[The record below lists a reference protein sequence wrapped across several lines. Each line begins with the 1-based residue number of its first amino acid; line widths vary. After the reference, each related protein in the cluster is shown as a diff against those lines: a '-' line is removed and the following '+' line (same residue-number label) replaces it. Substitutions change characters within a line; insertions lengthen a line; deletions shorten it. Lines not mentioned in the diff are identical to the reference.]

1 MVSIM
6 VISCSVIMNMRFL
19 IFVFQILFTCNF
31 HSQNLLSRSLSNFLN
46 AVEIKNSSVGL
57 KLQDQSGKDL
67 LSYNSEKL
75 LVPASLQKLFTTSYV
90 LDQLSKDF
98 VYKTYVLYSGS
109 LDSNSKTLNGNLII
123 YTSGDPSLESR
134 SFPSKSFI
142 NDLKSKLVESNIN
155 SITGKINIYPDFD
168 NYQVNNQWLWSD
180 LGNYYGSGYSSH
192 SFKDNYVEV
201 SFNSSNEIGSS
212 TKVVKID
219 PMSDSFF
226 LENNVTAGKSN
237 RDLSYAFGAP
247 MQKTRTLIGTI
258 PRNKK
263 NYVVKI
269 SMHDPKIFLKY
280 AVEKVCTELGIIIRN
295 NNSTKIKKDFKFDT
309 LLVYNSPSL
318 MELVKC
324 VNFKSNNNFAE
335 HLLMKS
341 VSLNHKDININ
352 KAAEY
357 LQLFWEDQLSLKEMI
372 FKDGCG
378 LSRLNLC
385 SANAFNDLLLYEL
398 EQKLSNGEESFFK
411 SLPISGKTGT
421 LKYFGNELVFEEE
434 FFGKSGSMG
443 GVRCYS
449 GYLRKNS
456 QYYPLTI
463 MVNNFTSNDY
473 LIRKRIEELVENIYN
488 NI

>member
-1 MVSIM
+1 M
-6 VISCSVIMNMRFL
+6 VISCRVVMNKRFL
-19 IFVFQILFTCNF
+19 IFIFQVLLIVNSY
-31 HSQNLLSRSLSNFLN
+31 SQNLISSSLSKFLKSN
-46 AVEIKNSSVGL
+46 ELKNSFVSL
-57 KLQDQSGKDL
+57 KLQDQSDKVL
-67 LSYNSEKL
+67 LSHNSEKL

-90 LDQLSKDF
+90 LNHLSKDF
-98 VYKTYVLYSGS
+98 VYNTYILTSGIV
-109 LDSNSKTLNGNLII
+109 DTNSKTLNGNLII
-123 YTSGDPSLESR
+123 ITSGDPSLESR
-134 SFPSKSFI
+134 FFPSKSFI
-142 NDLKSKLVESNIN
+142 NELKSKLLELNIK
-155 SITGKINIYPDFD
+155 SINGKIKIYPDFD
-168 NYQVNNQWLWSD
+168 TYQVNNQWLWSD
-180 LGNYYGSGYSSH
+180 LGNYYGSGYSLH

-201 SFNSSNEIGSS
+201 SFNSGNEIGSS

-219 PMSDSFF
+219 PMADSFF
-226 LENNVTAGKSN
+226 LENSVLVGKSN
-237 RDLSYAFGAP
+237 QDLSYAFGAP
-247 MQKTRTLIGTI
+247 MQKNRTLIGTI

-280 AVEKVCTELGIIIRN
+280 AVEKVCFELGIIIDN
-295 NNSTKIKKDFKFDT
+295 NNSTKINKHLKLDT

-341 VSLNHKDININ
+341 VSLNHKDIDIN

-357 LQLFWEDQLSLKEMI
+357 LQLFWEDKLSLKEMI

-378 LSRLNLC
+378 LSRMNIC

-398 EQKLSNGEESFFK
+398 ERKISDGEESFLK

-421 LKYFGNELVFEEE
+421 LKYFGDESVFQEK

-449 GYLRKNS
+449 GYLSKNS
-456 QYYPLTI
+456 QYYPFTI
-463 MVNNFTSNDY
+463 MVNNFISNDY
-473 LIRKRIEELVENIYN
+473 LIRKRIEELVVNIYN

>member
-1 MVSIM
+1 
-6 VISCSVIMNMRFL
+6 MNKRFL
-19 IFVFQILFTCNF
+19 IFVLQFFFSFNF
-31 HSQNLLSRSLSNFLN
+31 YSQNLLLKSLTDFLN
-46 AVEIKNSSVGL
+46 TVEIKNSSVGL

-75 LVPASLQKLFTTSYV
+75 LVPASLQKLFTTSYI

-109 LDSNSKTLNGNLII
+109 LDTNSKTLKGNLII

-134 SFPSKSFI
+134 FVSSKSFI
-142 NDLKSKLVESNIN
+142 RDLKSKLLELNIN
-155 SITGKINIYPDFD
+155 SITGKIKIYPDFD

-201 SFNSSNEIGSS
+201 SFNSGNEIGSS

-219 PMSDSFF
+219 PMADSFF
-226 LENNVTAGKSN
+226 LENSVLVGKSN
-237 RDLSYAFGAP
+237 KDLSYAFGAP
-247 MQKTRTLIGTI
+247 MQKNRILIGTI

-280 AVEKVCTELGIIIRN
+280 AVEKVCIELGIIVD
-295 NNSTKIKKDFKFDT
+295 NNSTKINKDLKLDT

-341 VSLNHKDININ
+341 VSLNHKDIDIN
-352 KAAEY
+352 QAAEY
-357 LQLFWEDQLSLKEMI
+357 LQLFWEDKLSLKEMI
-372 FKDGCG
+372 FKDGSG
-378 LSRLNLC
+378 LSRMNIC
-385 SANAFNDLLLYEL
+385 SPNAFNDLLLYEL
-398 EQKLSNGEESFFK
+398 ERKISDGEESFLK

-421 LKYFGNELVFEEE
+421 LKYFGDESVFQEK

-456 QYYPLTI
+456 QYYPFTI
-463 MVNNFTSNDY
+463 MVNNFISNDY
-473 LIRKRIEELVENIYN
+473 LIRKRIEELVVNIYN

>member
-1 MVSIM
+1 
-6 VISCSVIMNMRFL
+6 
-19 IFVFQILFTCNF
+19 
-31 HSQNLLSRSLSNFLN
+31 
-46 AVEIKNSSVGL
+46 VGL

-90 LDQLSKDF
+90 LDQLSEDF

-109 LDSNSKTLNGNLII
+109 LDTNSKTLNGNLII

-134 SFPSKSFI
+134 FFPSKSFI

-168 NYQVNNQWLWSD
+168 TYQVNNQWLWSD

-226 LENNVTAGKSN
+226 LENNVTVGKSN

-280 AVEKVCTELGIIIRN
+280 AVEKVCIELGIIID
-295 NNSTKIKKDFKFDT
+295 NNSTKINKDLKLDT
-309 LLVYNSPSL
+309 ILVYNSPSL
-318 MELVKC
+318 TELVKC

-352 KAAEY
+352 KTAEY
-357 LQLFWEDQLSLKEMI
+357 LQLFWEDKLSLKEMI

-398 EQKLSNGEESFFK
+398 ERKLSNGKESFFK
-411 SLPISGKTGT
+411 SLPTSGKTGT

-449 GYLRKNS
+449 GYLSKNS

>member
-1 MVSIM
+1 
-6 VISCSVIMNMRFL
+6 MNKRFL
-19 IFVFQILFTCNF
+19 IFVLQFFFSFNF
-31 HSQNLLSRSLSNFLN
+31 YSQNLLSRSLTDFLN
-46 AVEIKNSSVGL
+46 SAEIKNSSVGL

-90 LDQLSKDF
+90 LDQLPKDF
-98 VYKTYVLYSGS
+98 VYKTYVLCSGS
-109 LDSNSKTLNGNLII
+109 LDTNSKTLKGNLII
-123 YTSGDPSLESR
+123 YNSGDPSLESR
-134 SFPSKSFI
+134 FFPTKSFI
-142 NDLKSKLVESNIN
+142 NDLKSKLLELNIN
-155 SITGKINIYPDFD
+155 SITGQIKIYPDFD

-201 SFNSSNEIGSS
+201 SFNSGNEIGSS

-219 PMSDSFF
+219 PMADSFF
-226 LENNVTAGKSN
+226 LENSVLVGKSN
-237 RDLSYAFGAP
+237 KDLSYAFGAP
-247 MQKTRTLIGTI
+247 MQKNRTLIGTI

-280 AVEKVCTELGIIIRN
+280 AVEKVCIELGIIVD
-295 NNSTKIKKDFKFDT
+295 NNSTKINKDLKLDT

-341 VSLNHKDININ
+341 VSLNHKDIDIN
-352 KAAEY
+352 QAAEY
-357 LQLFWEDQLSLKEMI
+357 LQLFWEDKLSLKEMI

-378 LSRLNLC
+378 LSRMNIC

-398 EQKLSNGEESFFK
+398 ERKISDGEESFLK

-421 LKYFGNELVFEEE
+421 LKYFGDESVFQEK

-456 QYYPLTI
+456 QYYPFTI
-463 MVNNFTSNDY
+463 MVNNFISNDY
-473 LIRKRIEELVENIYN
+473 LIRKRIEELVVNIYN

>member
-6 VISCSVIMNMRFL
+6 VISCRVVMNKRFL

-31 HSQNLLSRSLSNFLN
+31 HSQNLFSRALSDFLN
-46 AVEIKNSSVGL
+46 SKEIKNSSVGL
-57 KLQDQSGKDL
+57 KLQDQSGKVL
-67 LSYNSEKL
+67 LNYDSEKL

-90 LDQLSKDF
+90 LDHLSKDF

-109 LDSNSKTLNGNLII
+109 IDTNSKTLKGNLII

-134 SFPSKSFI
+134 FFNSKSFI
-142 NDLKSKLVESNIN
+142 SDLKSKLLELKIN
-155 SITGKINIYPDFD
+155 SITGKIKIYPDFD

-201 SFNSSNEIGSS
+201 SFNSGNEIGSS
-212 TKVVKID
+212 TKIVKID
-219 PMSDSFF
+219 PMADSFF
-226 LENNVTAGKSN
+226 LENSVLVGKSN

-247 MQKTRTLIGTI
+247 MQKNRTLIGTI
-258 PRNKK
+258 PKNKK

-269 SMHDPKIFLKY
+269 SMHDPKMFLKY
-280 AVEKVCTELGIIIRN
+280 AIENACTELGVLIRN
-295 NNSTKIKKDFKFDT
+295 NSFKIDRNSHLDT
-309 LLVYNSPSL
+309 LLVYTSPSL
-318 MELVKC
+318 MDLVKC
-324 VNFKSNNNFAE
+324 VNFKSNNNYAE

-352 KAAEY
+352 ETAEY
-357 LQLFWEDQLSLKEMI
+357 LQLFWEEKFGLKEMI

-398 EQKLSNGEESFFK
+398 EQKLSKGKEIFFK
-411 SLPISGKTGT
+411 SLPISGKSGT
-421 LKYFGNELVFEEE
+421 LKYFGDESVFEDE

-443 GVRCYS
+443 RVRCYS
-449 GYLRKNS
+449 GYLRKNA
-456 QYYPLTI
+456 QYYPFTI

-473 LIRKRIEELVENIYN
+473 LIRKRIEELVANIYN